1 MWVAT
6 MSGAGCHRESMEVL
20 MGSCSQNTLKDKR
33 LDHQS
38 YRQER
43 NFIDRERL
51 SRETQGRVQKL
62 GAP

>member
-1 MWVAT
+1 MA
-6 MSGAGCHRESMEVL
+6 MRCHGESMDMLE
-20 MGSCSQNTLKDKR
+20 GSCSQNILKNKR
-33 LDHQS
+33 LGHQS

-51 SRETQGRVQKL
+51 SGETHSRVQKL